1 MKSVR
6 IQDTEIAY
14 RIDGT
19 QDPARPWIVMVHAP
33 GGDHCHHRMWCAQ
46 AAFLAP
52 RASGA
57 PAQPHVRRYHQ
68 PRRA

>member
-19 QDPARPWIVMVHAP
+19 QDPARPWIVMVHAL
-33 GGDHCHHRMWCAQ
+33 GSDHRMWDAQ